1 VLFLTC
7 QQGFAEV
14 DGAQLY
20 YEITESGPPLELLHG
35 FTLDF
40 RMWPP
45 YLPILDQYYQARNYI
60 LRTCKSSAYR

>member
-35 FTLDF
+35 FTLDS
-40 RMWPP
+40 RTWPP
-45 YLPILDQYYQARNYI
+45 ISLYLISTTKLGI
-60 LRTCKSSAYR
+60 IF